1 MKIVCQQ
8 ADLYQALSTVTHA
21 LSPKSPIPALD
32 YILIKSENGEVT
44 FTCSDL
50 HITIMSRIPGFA
62 DSDGQVLLPGRLF
75 TEVVRKLPD
84 CEVTMD
90 ISASLNT
97 KILASQTRTTLQG
110 LSADNF
116 PELPETPDT
125 AVSASLSQLAFRDM
139 IRQTAFAVAT
149 DDLRPILTGCL
160 IQCEGD
166 VLTMVSLDSFRMA
179 VRRSNVMITDGDF
192 SFVAPG
198 KYLSELAKI
207 LGDIDD
213 TVTLRFG
220 GNHLLINLGLTDIK
234 IRLLEGEYIK
244 YKQIIPAESTTRI
257 IVNRSALSDCVE
269 RAALIARDGKTN
281 LIKMNIT
288 DNMLVI
294 TSNNELGDIYEEID
308 CSKFGNDISIAFNVK
323 YVSDVLK
330 NIDDDNMVMML
341 NSPVSPGTI
350 VPEEGDSYLYL
361 VLPVRTHQ

>member
-32 YILIKSENGEVT
+32 YILIKSEKGDVT
-44 FTCSDL
+44 LTCSDL
-50 HITIMSRIPGFA
+50 HMTIVSRLPGFA
-62 DSDGQVLLPGRLF
+62 DSDGQVLLPGRLL
-75 TEVVRKLPD
+75 TEIVRKLPD
-84 CEVTMD
+84 SEVTME
-90 ISASLNT
+90 ISANFGVTIRAL
-97 KILASQTRTTLQG
+97 QTRTTLQG

-116 PELPETPDT
+116 PELPRTPDA
-125 AVSASLSQLAFRDM
+125 AVSATLSQLTFRDM

-179 VRRSNVMITDGDF
+179 LRKAQVMSTDGDF

-198 KYLSELAKI
+198 KYLLELSKI
-207 LGDIDD
+207 LGDIEDM
-213 TVTLRFG
+213 VTLRFG
-220 GNHLLINLGLTDIK
+220 GNHLLVNLGLTDIK

-244 YKQIIPAESTTRI
+244 YKQIIPAESSTRI
-257 IVNRSALSDCVE
+257 VVSRKDFNDCVE

-288 DNMLVI
+288 GDMLVI
-294 TSNNELGDIYEEID
+294 TSNNDLGDIYEEIN
-308 CSKFGNDISIAFNVK
+308 CSKFGNDITIAFNVR
-323 YVSDVLK
+323 YISDVLK
-330 NIDDDNMVMML
+330 NVDDDNVMILL

-361 VLPVRTHQ
+361 VLPVRTH